1 MFRPTTNFIKKKP
14 SLLFDAMHG
23 AAGPAALRVMPRIR
37 CTQSQLYRCDPR
49 PDFGCH
55 PDPNL
60 KWASEL
66 VRRAS
71 LNEDGSPGDSLGEE
85 LALGVA
91 FDGDGDRNMIVGHR
105 VFASPSDSLAVLA
118 AQAKSIKWFKG

>member
-1 MFRPTTNFIKKKP
+1 M
-14 SLLFDAMHG
+14 S
-23 AAGPAALRVMPRIR
+23 
-37 CTQSQLYRCDPR
+37 
-49 PDFGCH
+49 

-105 VFASPSDSLAVLA
+105 FFASPSDSLAVLA
-118 AQAKSIKWFKG
+118 AQAKSIKWFADRGGLAACARSMPTSTCSGSRRRKTVHRVLRNADRLEVLR